1 MTLLANQLLPT
12 RDLPFNACPTVVANL
27 AELTLA
33 PPLNG
38 TVEVAGPE
46 ACPMDKFARKFLA
59 ASGDQRKVIADV
71 HWRYFGT
78 ELNDRSLTPGD
89 RPRLGRVG
97 LDEWLRAHR
106 KEPAPASANRRS
118 AS

>member
-1 MTLLANQLLPT
+1 MNFAG
-12 RDLPFNACPTVVANL
+12 FVAL
-27 AELTLA
+27 
-33 PPLNG
+33 G

-59 ASGDQRKVIADV
+59 ASGDPRKVIADV

-89 RPRLGRVG
+89 RPRLGSIRF
-97 LDEWLRAHR
+97 DEWLR
-106 KEPAPASANRRS
+106 RS
-118 AS
+118 QAAA